1 MAKNGK
7 TVDAVVV
14 EDLGS
19 GERRTLDCDGAF
31 VFAGMQPNLDPF
43 ASDFE
48 LDEYGYIRVDE
59 RMQTNVPGVYAAGDV
74 ISKRFR
80 QMTNAVSD
88 GTVASMALAQELA
101 S

>member
-1 MAKNGK
+1 VAKNGK

-43 ASDFE
+43 SDDFDV
-48 LDEYGYIRVDE
+48 DEYGYIRVDE

-80 QMTNAVSD
+80 QMTTAVSD